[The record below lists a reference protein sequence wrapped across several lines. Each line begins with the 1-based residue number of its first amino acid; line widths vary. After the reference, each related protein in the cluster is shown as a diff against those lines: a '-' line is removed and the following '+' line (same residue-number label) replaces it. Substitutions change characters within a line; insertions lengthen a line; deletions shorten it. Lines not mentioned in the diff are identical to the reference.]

1 MLAAGFDFNTERA
14 HHSILLHPSINLLLY
29 PGVEGGRWKLSQ
41 LSFERERE
49 VGYTLDESPSH
60 RGANTYSRN
69 RESSTLAGPF

>member
-14 HHSILLHPSINLLLY
+14 HHSIVLHPSIYLLLY

-49 VGYTLDESPSH
+49 RE
-60 RGANTYSRN
+60 RWGAPWTSRHLTAGLTYAAETGNHPR
-69 RESSTLAGPF
+69 